1 MDDQLYIPAKI
12 KVGFQTREDTYS
24 KKLAYVIY
32 YDSKGKLRKEVSWEG
47 WRDKKIEAQDLD
59 NSPMEG
65 FVLNKKVGGYKSDWN
80 HRATYTRVFDPRGF
94 EFEISVPNLLYI
106 LQETDCTKGK
116 GLIGEFVY
124 AWSGKDLILLPVDCE
139 EYRKSTGYT
148 ELQGQKVSA
157 RALIAG
163 ATYET
168 KQQEK
173 LIYLGKYM
181 WYDTKSSYSWENE
194 KPIRAGRKKF
204 VFVND
209 SGKMV
214 DLLSISSLAKCA
226 SDTPVDNYADL
237 LDKFRGMAE
246 SSKIVK
252 LSFGKETG
260 FKLTKPTDSYYKD
273 HCKYNDKQINYYV
286 YDERNEEYAKY
297 HVSINDNYNYGCG
310 KDRPVSFN
318 ITKEG
323 QRFVFKDGELFAK
336 IAKVKDTSRYWRTEL
351 INEPAARIKESV
363 PLEEFEKMT
372 FPQLY
377 VTLEDGLT
385 TLFKDK
391 IKL

>member
-1 MDDQLYIPAKI
+1 
-12 KVGFQTREDTYS
+12 
-24 KKLAYVIY
+24 
-32 YDSKGKLRKEVSWEG
+32 
-47 WRDKKIEAQDLD
+47 
-59 NSPMEG
+59 
-65 FVLNKKVGGYKSDWN
+65 
-80 HRATYTRVFDPRGF
+80 
-94 EFEISVPNLLYI
+94 
-106 LQETDCTKGK
+106 
-116 GLIGEFVY
+116 
-124 AWSGKDLILLPVDCE
+124 
-139 EYRKSTGYT
+139 
-148 ELQGQKVSA
+148 
-157 RALIAG
+157 
-163 ATYET
+163 
-168 KQQEK
+168 
-173 LIYLGKYM
+173 M

-377 VTLEDGLT
+377 VTLEDGST